1 MRPWDIV
8 TTEDPGPEAG
18 GEECIDALRFNHAPS
33 GTPTKSPAPNAI
45 RSIKPTIRRLKMMR
59 FFMGIS
65 SSGYCKM
72 IEAGLIDVNGLDLAE
87 SGFEHPF
94 GALGRGGA
102 DIEGGAKSIA
112 VLIAK

>member
-1 MRPWDIV
+1 
-8 TTEDPGPEAG
+8 
-18 GEECIDALRFNHAPS
+18 
-33 GTPTKSPAPNAI
+33 
-45 RSIKPTIRRLKMMR
+45 
-59 FFMGIS
+59 MGIS